1 MFKTLSKAARIFYF
15 SLIALL
21 GLCGAVA
28 LGNYTMTQGVGTNF
42 GSIIVGGVQYAQQLF
57 CDPTTVGQCAA
68 VSSGGAVKVDNSA
81 VIQPISAA
89 SLPLPTGA
97 ATNSAL
103 TTINTTLG
111 SPMQT
116 TGGTVTANAGTNLN
130 TSALALES
138 GGNLAQLVTDIGP
151 PGATACAGDT
161 SSCNTNQQMQRL
173 AQRLTSIVTAL
184 GSPFQAGGSIANTS
198 FGATQSGTWTVQP
211 GNTANT
217 TPWLVTAGQGGTW
230 NITNISGTVS
240 LPTGAST
247 SAKQPA
253 LGIAGSAS
261 SDVLTVQGIAAM
273 TPLLVTLSGT
283 NNINNISGT
292 ISLPTGASTSAN
304 QTGGNQKTQIVDGS
318 GNVIA
323 STSNN
328 LNVQCANCSG
338 SGASAAD
345 EASFTAGT
353 SVLAPGG
360 GFFQTT
366 ATNNALTTGQ
376 QGMVQMTANRAFFMN
391 LRNASGTEIG
401 TNGNPLRIDPVG
413 TTTQPVS
420 GTVTVNQSTASSLNA
435 TVVQGTSSNLKAQVD
450 PLTSASWGLGA
461 FAAAMPTNGMG
472 IGLYDGTNIVRAKG
486 DETSGLWVNIKAGAG
501 SGGTAL
507 ADQAVFTQGTTSITP
522 VGCLTITSYTGLTS
536 GHAGVLSCTTAGSLH
551 TTVDNSNANGSAT
564 SANSSPVVIASDQA
578 AITVKGPVASG
589 VAVSGNP
596 VLVAGQDGTNART
609 LLTDSSGRSVV
620 VGAGT
625 AGSATGG
632 ILTVQ
637 GVASMTKL
645 LVTPDSV
652 ALPANQ
658 SVNVSQINAVT
669 PLMGN
674 GVTGTGSQRVTIASD
689 NTAFSVNATLQASAS
704 TAIGKVDPNTSASW
718 GLGATGSA
726 PPANAQYIG
735 ANASGA
741 TGGQMRGLI
750 NCDNHIFKHITTATD
765 TLAVQGVASQTIF
778 ICGWRSR
785 AAGTATWFLE
795 NTASANANCSS
806 TLTQITGVASEI
818 ANSGDVTYNPIW
830 GGLKNTS
837 GNGLCINSTG
847 TGGVDI
853 DVWYTQF

>member
-1 MFKTLSKAARIFYF
+1 MFKTLSKAARLFYF
-15 SLIALL
+15 SLISLL
-21 GLCGAVA
+21 GLCGAIA

-68 VSSGGAVKVDNSA
+68 ISVGGAVKVDNSA
-81 VIQPISAA
+81 VTQPISAA

-138 GGNLAQLVTDIGP
+138 GGNLAQLVTNSGA
-151 PGATACAGDT
+151 PGSTACTTDIA
-161 SSCNTNQQMQRL
+161 SCNQNQQMQRL
-173 AQRLTSIVTAL
+173 AQRLTSIVTSL

-211 GNTANT
+211 GNTVNT

-253 LGIAGSAS
+253 LGTAGSAS
-261 SDVLTVQGIAAM
+261 SDILTVQGIAAM

-353 SVLAPGG
+353 SILAPGG

-376 QGMVQMTANRAFFMN
+376 QGMVQMTANRAFFTN

-420 GTVTVNQSTASSLNA
+420 GTVTVTQSTAGNLNA
-435 TVVQGTSSNLKAQVD
+435 TVVGTVNPTTATNWGIGTSTQNSSSVANGILTLGQFNTTPTTITTGNMSPLQMDNAGNL
-450 PLTSASWGLGA
+450 L
-461 FAAAMPTNGMG
+461 
-472 IGLYDGTNIVRAKG
+472 
-486 DETSGLWVNIKAGAG
+486 VNIKAGAG

-507 ADQAVFTQGTTSITP
+507 ADQAAFTQGTTSITP

-596 VLVAGQDGTNART
+596 VLIAGQDGTNART
-609 LLTDSSGRSVV
+609 LLTDSSGRPVV

-625 AGSATGG
+625 AGSSTGG

-735 ANASGA
+735 ANSAGNL
-741 TGGQMRGLI
+741 TGLI
-750 NCDNHIFKHITTATD
+750 QADSSAAINVSTATTTQIVALSSTKKIYVTSLD
-765 TLAVQGVASQTIF
+765 VIAGGTGNITFVYGTGASCGTGTTSLTGAYNLTAQSGIAKGSGLGPVLVIPASNALCVTTSAAVQM
-778 ICGWRSR
+778 
-785 AAGTATWFLE
+785 
-795 NTASANANCSS
+795 
-806 TLTQITGVASEI
+806 
-818 ANSGDVTYNPIW
+818 SGSV
-830 GGLKNTS
+830 S
-837 GNGLCINSTG
+837 
-847 TGGVDI
+847 
-853 DVWYTQF
+853 YTQF